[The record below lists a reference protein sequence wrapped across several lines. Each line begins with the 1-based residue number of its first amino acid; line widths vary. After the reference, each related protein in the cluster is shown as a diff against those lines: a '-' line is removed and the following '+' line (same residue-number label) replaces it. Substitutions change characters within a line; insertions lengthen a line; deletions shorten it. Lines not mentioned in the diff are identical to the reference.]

1 MFVLCSSHLDAGHVR
16 PRGGGDTA
24 TTWRCSASCQADT
37 GTQRETRTG
46 WGHDYPGPWSPTGR
60 RLIQWSSESYMI
72 MIAPQ
77 YLDLTLE
84 EVLVRCYRAVHCNP
98 GDEDYEIHPTSIF
111 TPLRLDLPCLP
122 HSTPRPWFTI
132 TMKTMWSALHDS
144 STRKYLY
151 HGISFPE
158 LQWSYCI
165 MCITIRWV
173 SKPG

>member
-1 MFVLCSSHLDAGHVR
+1 MSFSRPSLTIIASWTPSRGLLRDCENLLSSRHGK
-16 PRGGGDTA
+16 TA
-24 TTWRCSASCQADT
+24 TDRDTVGTWL
-37 GTQRETRTG
+37 
-46 WGHDYPGPWSPTGR
+46 PWSPTGR

-72 MIAPQ
+72 MIARQ

-84 EVLVRCYRAVHCNP
+84 EVLVRCYRGVHCNP
-98 GDEDYEIHPTSIF
+98 GEEDYEPIHPTSIF
-111 TPLRLDLPCLP
+111 TPLRLDLPC
-122 HSTPRPWFTI
+122 RPWFTI
-132 TMKTMWSALHDS
+132 TMKTMWSALHYS